1 MWIVLAAIL
10 ISAAASAEK
19 AATGPDSNYETGFMS
34 YILIGLTAAP
44 ALLTA
49 FWGAH
54 GCWWASCGGT
64 GDGGKNEKNT
74 TPEISVGGPP
84 MGASRCTRWCLCR
97 KRRAG
102 RTRPEQGRMVMSE
115 P

>member
-19 AATGPDSNYETGFMS
+19 AATGPDSNYETGLMS
-34 YILIGLTAAP
+34 YILIGLTAVP
-44 ALLTA
+44 AFLTA

-54 GCWWASCGGT
+54 GCWASCG
-64 GDGGKNEKNT
+64 KKEKNSAGMA
-74 TPEISVGGPP
+74 PEISVGGP
-84 MGASRCTRWCLCR
+84 T
-97 KRRAG
+97 
-102 RTRPEQGRMVMSE
+102 QGGQQVHQVVLL

>member
-1 MWIVLAAIL
+1 MLAAIL

-34 YILIGLTAAP
+34 YILIGLTAVP
-44 ALLTA
+44 AFLTA

-54 GCWWASCGGT
+54 GCWASCGCT
-64 GDGGKNEKNT
+64 GDGGKKEKNSAGMA
-74 TPEISVGGPP
+74 PEISVGGP
-84 MGASRCTRWCLCR
+84 T
-97 KRRAG
+97 
-102 RTRPEQGRMVMSE
+102 QGGQQVHQVVLL